1 MVKEESEDKI
11 SHGSILVE
19 GLTLT
24 ELKPK
29 VREYIKQHMKLYAFV
44 LKEQNSVF
52 KSVDEA
58 EAFIYE
64 QFRLLV
70 NDYL

>member
-11 SHGSILVE
+11 SHDNIPVE

-44 LKEQNSVF
+44 ERARNKINILLGLWVRWNNLNL
-52 KSVDEA
+52 A
-58 EAFIYE
+58 E
-64 QFRLLV
+64 
-70 NDYL
+70 YLHI